1 MTEHPAAPSRHPAN
15 RPAHRPPD
23 HLRVRHPWAI
33 LGTGSHLPG
42 EPVPSARLS
51 RSLGLADD
59 WIEDRTGIRQRH
71 HAPDGQAASDLA
83 AAAARQALDA
93 AGLRPADIGLI
104 VLGTSTPDELGPSTA
119 CRVQALL
126 GAHNAAA
133 FDVAAAC
140 TGFVYGLQTAIGWL
154 ATRHDTTP
162 HDSSPTIPRNAPH
175 DTPQNAP
182 KPAPHTASRHP
193 APTTSPTTS
202 PTASSTASPIEPT
215 RAPAP
220 ARHALVIGVEVYSRF
235 LDPTDRATAALFGD
249 GAAAAVVGPVPAPY
263 GIASLE
269 LGSDGTRADDV
280 LIPAGGSRTPASP
293 ATLAAR
299 GHTIH
304 MDGRAVR
311 DFITRTLPR
320 LVREGTEPS
329 GLKPADLALVVPHQP
344 NPKLVAAVAADIGLD
359 PGQTVIAG
367 HDVGNIG
374 AASLPY
380 ALDRAVRT
388 RGIAPGELVLLAGFG
403 AGLTWGHALICWP
416 P

>member
-1 MTEHPAAPSRHPAN
+1 MTRNPAAPSRSPLN
-15 RPAHRPPD
+15 RPARKPPE
-23 HLRVRHPWAI
+23 HLRVRHHWAI
-33 LGTGSHLPG
+33 RGTGSYLPG
-42 EPVPSARLS
+42 PPVPSARLS
-51 RSLGLADD
+51 RALGLADD
-59 WIEDRTGIRQRH
+59 WIEDRTGIRRRH
-71 HAPDGQAASDLA
+71 HAADGQAASDLA
-83 AAAARQALDA
+83 ARAAEQALQA
-93 AGLRPADIGLI
+93 AGLRPRDIGLI

-126 GAHNAAA
+126 GAHHAAA
-133 FDVAAAC
+133 LDVAAAC

-154 ATRHDTTP
+154 ATQ
-162 HDSSPTIPRNAPH
+162 SGAAPH
-175 DTPQNAP
+175 V
-182 KPAPHTASRHP
+182 
-193 APTTSPTTS
+193 
-202 PTASSTASPIEPT
+202 
-215 RAPAP
+215 
-220 ARHALVIGVEVYSRF
+220 LVIGVEVYSRF
-235 LDPTDRATAALFGD
+235 LDPDDRATAALFGD

-263 GIASLE
+263 GIASLG

-280 LIPAGGSRTPASP
+280 LIPAGGSRAPASP

-299 GHTIH
+299 DHTIR

-311 DFITRTLPR
+311 DFITATLPR
-320 LVREGTEPS
+320 LVREGTEPA
-329 GLKPADLALVVPHQP
+329 GVKPADLALVVPHQP
-344 NPKLVAAVAADIGLD
+344 NPKMVAAVAADIGLD
-359 PGQTVIAG
+359 PDQTVITG